1 MMGHDSAQA
10 ARTRWLIALSVT
22 FGTMMGALD
31 ASIVNVALSHVRG
44 AVGATVEEVTWLS
57 TVYVLATVLV
67 MPLTGFF
74 GRLYGQKNVYLF
86 CLTLFV
92 IASALC
98 AVAPS
103 FVWLVVFRALQG
115 LGAGALQPTEQAI
128 LRQTFPP
135 EQHGVAMGMFSVAV
149 GVGPALGPSLGGWI
163 VDNFHWSWIFTI
175 NVPVGIIGFL
185 MVARFVPPDERATA
199 EGVAAA
205 ERQRANMD
213 WLGIGLL
220 WTTLLALQYVLEE
233 GQRHEWF
240 ESPAIVVLVLTAVFS
255 GIAFV
260 IRELTAPAPVVNLR
274 VFRDPTYAVGSL
286 MGAVAMAIALS
297 GTFLLPLFMQEL
309 LGYTAMQSGMAQL
322 PRTIVMIVAMPL
334 VGRFYN
340 RVPPRMFVLAGVTIT
355 ALGQFMLSELSLQSN
370 ANHVIGA
377 LVLQGLGMS
386 MVIVPLSTLSLSR
399 IPKAELGDAAGLA
412 ALIRQV
418 GISTGLAVL
427 ASVLDRSAV
436 VAQESLKWRLTPER
450 LEAGGRVAGA
460 AIERGVSVLAGQL
473 SLEHGLAAE
482 VVRQGRLLAFQNT
495 FMIGAVLY
503 ASLLLFV
510 WFVRAPSKRADE
522 PKVEPSEV

>member
-1 MMGHDSAQA
+1 MKSEDSVQA

-31 ASIVNVALSHVRG
+31 ASIMNVALSHVRG
-44 AVGATVEEVTWLS
+44 SVGATVQEVTWLS
-57 TVYVLATVLV
+57 TAYVLATVLV

-74 GRLYGQKNVYLF
+74 GRLYGQKTVYLS

-92 IASALC
+92 IGSALC

-103 FVWLVVFRALQG
+103 FAWLVVFRALQG

-163 VDNFHWSWIFTI
+163 VDNFHWSWIFLI
-175 NVPVGIIGFL
+175 NIPVGAVGFL
-185 MVARFVPPDERATA
+185 MVARFVPPDERPTA
-199 EGVAAA
+199 EAA
-205 ERQRANMD
+205 ERQRGNMD
-213 WLGIGLL
+213 WLGICLL
-220 WTTLLALQYVLEE
+220 WVSLLALQFVLEE
-233 GQRHEWF
+233 GQRYEWF
-240 ESPAIVVLVLTAVFS
+240 DSPAIVVLMVTAIFS

-260 IRELTAPAPVVNLR
+260 IRELTAPAPAVNLR
-274 VFRDPTYAVGSL
+274 VFRDPTYTVGSL
-286 MGAVAMAIALS
+286 VSAVAMAILLS

-309 LGYTAMQSGMAQL
+309 LGYTAMRSGMAQF
-322 PRTIVMIVAMPL
+322 PRTIVMIIAMPL

-340 RVPPRMFVLAGVTIT
+340 HVSPRVFVVAGVVIT
-355 ALGQFMLSELSLQSN
+355 ALGQFMLAKLSLQSN
-370 ANHVIGA
+370 DSHVIGA

-386 MVIVPLSTLSLSR
+386 LVLVPLSTLSLSR

-412 ALIRQV
+412 ALLRQV

-427 ASVLDRSAV
+427 ASSLERSAV
-436 VAQESLKWRLTPER
+436 VAQESLKWQLTPER
-450 LEAGGRVAGA
+450 LEAGGRVASNVGA
-460 AIERGVSVLAGQL
+460 ALERGVGALAGQL
-473 SLEHGLAAE
+473 PLEHGLAAE

-495 FMIGAVLY
+495 FMLGAFLY
-503 ASLLLFV
+503 SLLLLFV
-510 WFVRAPSKRADE
+510 WFVRAPAA
-522 PKVEPSEV
+522 PAHAPNVEPPEV

>member
-1 MMGHDSAQA
+1 MMSPDSVQVV
-10 ARTRWLIALSVT
+10 RTRWLIALSVT

-31 ASIVNVALSHVRG
+31 ASIVNVALSHIRG

-57 TVYVLATVLV
+57 TAYVLATVLV

-74 GRLYGQKNVYLF
+74 GRLYGQKKVYLF

-98 AVAPS
+98 AAAPS
-103 FVWLVVFRALQG
+103 FAWLVVFRALQG

-163 VDNFHWSWIFTI
+163 VDNFHWSWIFII
-175 NVPVGIIGFL
+175 NVPVGIVGFL
-185 MVARFVPPDERATA
+185 MVARFVPPDEQAA
-199 EGVAAA
+199 GEGAAA
-205 ERQRANMD
+205 SGGQRGNMD

-220 WTTLLALQYVLEE
+220 WTTLLALQFVLEE
-233 GQRHEWF
+233 GQRYEWF
-240 ESPAIVVLVLTAVFS
+240 DSPAIVVLVLTAVFS

-260 IRELTAPAPVVNLR
+260 IRELTAPAPAVNLR

-286 MGAVAMAIALS
+286 VNAVAMAIMLS

-322 PRTIVMIVAMPL
+322 PRTVVMIVAMPL
-334 VGRFYN
+334 VGRLYN
-340 RVPPRMFVLAGVTIT
+340 RVPPRSFVLAGVSLT
-355 ALGQFMLSELSLQSN
+355 ALGQYLLSELSLQSD
-370 ANHVIGA
+370 ASHAIGA

-386 MVIVPLSTLSLSR
+386 MVLVPLSTLSLSR
-399 IPKAELGDAAGLA
+399 ISKAELGDAAGLA
-412 ALIRQV
+412 ALLRQV
-418 GISTGLAVL
+418 GVSTGLAVL
-427 ASVLDRSAV
+427 ASELERSAV
-436 VAQESLKWRLTPER
+436 VARESLKWQLTPER
-450 LEAGGRVAGA
+450 LEAGGRVAGL
-460 AIERGVSVLAGQL
+460 AIGSGVNALGGQL

-482 VVRQGRLLAFQNT
+482 VARQGRLLAFRNT
-495 FMIGAVLY
+495 FMLGTVLF

-510 WFVRAPSKRADE
+510 WFVRAPSNQVDA
-522 PKVEPSEV
+522 PKAELSEV